1 MCCNRTLNT
10 SINRLHERC
19 LRMGYRD
26 KNSAFN
32 ELLEKDDNL
41 IHYQTLQKLAIKMFI
56 VSRGLSPEI
65 INETFQF
72 REEITYELRQGSRFL
87 TPSVHSVF
95 VVPKALIFFLPKI
108 QALVPNEMKQLESL
122 GKFRK
127 ETKTTS
133 CPC

>member
-41 IHYQTLQKLAIKMFI
+41 IHHQTLQKLAIKMFI
-56 VSRGLSPEI
+56 VSKGLSPEI

-72 REEITYELRQGSRFL
+72 REEITYELR
-87 TPSVHSVF
+87 
-95 VVPKALIFFLPKI
+95 
-108 QALVPNEMKQLESL
+108 
-122 GKFRK
+122 
-127 ETKTTS
+127 
-133 CPC
+133 

>member
-1 MCCNRTLNT
+1 
-10 SINRLHERC
+10 
-19 LRMGYRD
+19 MGYRD

-72 REEITYELRQGSRFL
+72 REEITYELR
-87 TPSVHSVF
+87 
-95 VVPKALIFFLPKI
+95 
-108 QALVPNEMKQLESL
+108 
-122 GKFRK
+122 
-127 ETKTTS
+127 
-133 CPC
+133 

>member
-1 MCCNRTLNT
+1 MV
-10 SINRLHERC
+10 
-19 LRMGYRD
+19 YRD

-32 ELLEKDDNL
+32 ELLEKDGNL
-41 IHYQTLQKLAIKMFI
+41 IHHKNLQKLAIKIVI

-95 VVPKALIFFLPKI
+95 VIQKALNFFDRRYRHWCR
-108 QALVPNEMKQLESL
+108 MK
-122 GKFRK
+122 
-127 ETKTTS
+127 
-133 CPC
+133 